1 MTKFI
6 KAFRTTENEVCAMY
20 SQNFQ
25 EFVIFWN
32 NIHPATGV
40 TSDYDLQIKCLANNE
55 NLVEKVENAIS
66 LGESDDNKDLDLY
79 LFIRDTFD
87 KLDKVDLQI
96 LRTLQENARLTTKEL
111 AARVSL
117 SSTPVFERLK
127 RLESGGYIKKYI
139 AVLDAEKLN
148 QGFVVFCS
156 VKLRRLNRDIA
167 AEFTRIIQD
176 IPEVTEC
183 YNISGSYDYLLKIHA
198 PNMKYYQE
206 FILNVLGTIDSLGSL
221 ESTFVM
227 AEVKHQYGIHI

>member
-1 MTKFI
+1 M
-6 KAFRTTENEVCAMY
+6 
-20 SQNFQ
+20 
-25 EFVIFWN
+25 
-32 NIHPATGV
+32 
-40 TSDYDLQIKCLANNE
+40 
-55 NLVEKVENAIS
+55 
-66 LGESDDNKDLDLY
+66 
-79 LFIRDTFD
+79 DT
-87 KLDKVDLQI
+87 LDKTDLQI

-167 AEFTRIIQD
+167 AEFTRMIQG

-183 YNISGSYDYLLKIHA
+183 YN
-198 PNMKYYQE
+198 
-206 FILNVLGTIDSLGSL
+206 NVSS
-221 ESTFVM
+221 
-227 AEVKHQYGIHI
+227 K

>member
-1 MTKFI
+1 M
-6 KAFRTTENEVCAMY
+6 
-20 SQNFQ
+20 
-25 EFVIFWN
+25 
-32 NIHPATGV
+32 
-40 TSDYDLQIKCLANNE
+40 
-55 NLVEKVENAIS
+55 
-66 LGESDDNKDLDLY
+66 
-79 LFIRDTFD
+79 DTFD
-87 KLDKVDLQI
+87 KLDRVDLQI

-127 RLESGGYIKKYI
+127 RLESGGYIKKHI
-139 AVLDAEKLN
+139 AVLYAEKLN
-148 QGFVVFCS
+148 QGFGVFCS